1 LKTRFIPRV
10 LMLLSLLVALS
21 GCGLHL
27 TRPDDGAEADPTGLR
42 DAPLALA
49 VYKER
54 REMVLMRH
62 GVPAESFPVRLGR
75 NPFGHKVA
83 QGDKRT
89 PEGVYRV
96 CTVKPSQ
103 YRSFLWL
110 SYPNQEDAAHALAEN
125 RLSRGDYGRIVNA
138 LETGRCPPAD
148 TPLGGLVG
156 IHGDREEP
164 ARWYDWTDGC
174 VALTRNDD
182 VLRLSAIV
190 PTGTPVVIYP

>member
-1 LKTRFIPRV
+1 MPWRV
-10 LMLLSLLVALS
+10 LSVLVVLPLIGGLS

-27 TRPDDGAEADPTGLR
+27 SHARDEAYGDPTGVR

-54 REMVLMRH
+54 RELVLLHH

-75 NPFGHKVA
+75 NPVGHKVQ

-96 CTVKPSQ
+96 CNVKPSQ
-103 YRSFLWL
+103 YRSFLGL
-110 SYPNQEDAAHALAEN
+110 SYPNNEDAHRALAEN
-125 RLSRGDYGRIVNA
+125 RLSAGEYGRIVAA

-148 TPLGGLVG
+148 TALGGFVG
-156 IHGDREEP
+156 IHGDREDP
-164 ARWYDWTDGC
+164 PRRYDWTDGC
-174 VALTRNDD
+174 IALTSNED
-182 VLRLSAIV
+182 VLRLSALV
-190 PTGTPVVIYP
+190 APGTPVVIYP